1 MTTHLRHVRNL
12 MQELL
17 RDADSRRRV
26 LSLLSVETI
35 VTHSASHAHDL
46 GALARSQRRNHPH
59 TTMMAGTIM
68 GRRR

>member
-1 MTTHLRHVRNL
+1 MTTHPHHVRNP

-17 RDADSRRRV
+17 WDADSRRRA

-35 VTHSASHAHDL
+35 THLASHAHNL
-46 GALARSQRRNHPH
+46 GALARSQSRNPPH